1 MRFWSSFV
9 ALTLNAIR
17 DRMNM
22 FFNIFF
28 PLVILI
34 IFGFV
39 FSGLYTSSNVK
50 IGIMGVKKLPEIE
63 NVSFVRFKNAADL
76 RTAVMKSKM
85 DMGITLST
93 SSTSN
98 SLILYLNPSNAQS
111 NEYYV
116 SLGKRIT
123 EFLNEKNGVTPVI
136 KVVSKDVSFSN
147 QKLSYL
153 DTLIPGILAL
163 SIFSAGIFSMT
174 ASLAH
179 LRDKKVIKK
188 MWTFPLFKWQFYG
201 AFILEKVIETYLSI
215 IFLLFVAMLV
225 FGTHYDINVA
235 KFSIL
240 VISSTFGM
248 MGIGMII
255 LFFSPSAKI
264 ASEISSVVYTIVMF
278 FSGVYFPVEIMP
290 KSMQKIAYSL
300 PVIYIVN
307 AMKYVFGLMPM
318 STVSF
323 YGMIFLMFAG
333 FVLILIGFGKLFKVK

>member
-9 ALTLNAIR
+9 ALTLSAIR
-17 DRMNM
+17 DRMNI

-50 IGIMGVKKLPEIE
+50 IGIMGIKKLPEIE
-63 NVSFVRFKNAADL
+63 NVSFVRFRNLKNL
-76 RTAVMKSKM
+76 KTAVIKSKM
-85 DMGITLST
+85 DMGITLSA
-93 SSTSN
+93 SN
-98 SLILYLNPSNAQS
+98 SMILYLNPSNAQS

-116 SLGKRIT
+116 SLGKRLT

-136 KVVSKDVSFSN
+136 KVVSKDVSFSS

-215 IFLLFVAMLV
+215 VFLLFVAILV

-235 KFSIL
+235 RFSIL

-255 LFFSPSAKI
+255 LFFSPNAKI
-264 ASEISSVVYTIVMF
+264 ASEISSVVYTIAMF
-278 FSGVYFPVEIMP
+278 FSGVYFPVETMP

-300 PVIYIVN
+300 PLIYMVN
-307 AMKYVFGLMPM
+307 SMKYTFGLRPMPIG
-318 STVSF
+318 SF
-323 YGMIFLMFAG
+323 YDMVFLMFAG
-333 FVLILIGFGKLFKVK
+333 FILVLIGFGKLFKAE